1 MTGPD
6 WGCAC
11 RYAPIFICLGIAM
24 NVVQLIRSKRDGHAL
39 TDADINALIMAYT
52 DGSVPDYQMAAFL
65 MAAFKSGMT
74 TAEMVALTHSM
85 LYSGVVLDLSD
96 LPGIK
101 VDKHSTGGVGD
112 KISIPLAAIVSA
124 CGVPVPMIS
133 GRGLG
138 HTGGTLDK
146 LESIPGFSTSMDIAS
161 YRRQLRELGVVMI
174 GQTDDIAPADKKLY
188 ALRDVTATVE
198 FIPFIAASI
207 MSKKLAEGIDA
218 LVLDVKFGSG
228 AFMAEEHDARRLA
241 ETMVRLGE
249 EFGTRTVAL
258 LTRMDT
264 PLGAAIGNW
273 VEVAES
279 IRVLRGEGPA
289 DVTALTLALAAE
301 MLVLGGVASDAGQAR
316 LLAEEAV
323 ATGKALRRF
332 EDLVDAQHGDV
343 NVVRNPDSR
352 PGAAPL
358 AQIRVPDNAG
368 RFVTAID
375 ARKVGLACVELGAGR
390 ARKEDDVDPVAGFT
404 LLKKPGDPIRPGEVL
419 ARVHTSSRDRA
430 EKAGSDLL
438 AAFAFGNAAPAVKE
452 LIVDRL
458 DVGGWGRR

>member
-1 MTGPD
+1 
-6 WGCAC
+6 
-11 RYAPIFICLGIAM
+11 M
-24 NVVQLIRSKRDGHAL
+24 NVVQLIRLKRDGHAL
-39 TDADINALIMAYT
+39 TDTDIDALVSGFTAG
-52 DGSVPDYQMAAFL
+52 DVPDYQMAAFL

-74 TAEMVALTHSM
+74 TQEMVALTRSM
-85 LYSGVVLDLSD
+85 LHSGVVLDLSD

-146 LESIPGFSTSMDIAS
+146 LESIPGFTTAMDIPS
-161 YRRQLRELGVVMI
+161 YRRQLAELGVVMI

-207 MSKKLAEGIDA
+207 LSKKLAEGIDA
-218 LVLDVKFGSG
+218 LVLDVKFGAG
-228 AFMAEEHDARRLA
+228 AFMREEKDARTLA

-249 EFGTRTVAL
+249 EFGTTTVAL

-264 PLGAAIGNW
+264 PLGAAVGNW

-279 IRVLRGEGPA
+279 INVLRGDGPP
-289 DVTALTLALAAE
+289 DVTSLTLALAAE
-301 MLVLGGVASDAGQAR
+301 MLVLGGAAADAREGVALAEKAIASGQA
-316 LLAEEAV
+316 L
-323 ATGKALRRF
+323 TRF
-332 EDLVDAQHGDV
+332 EDLVDAQGGDV
-343 NVVRNPDSR
+343 SVVRDPDSR
-352 PGAAPL
+352 RGSTAL
-358 AQIRVPDNAG
+358 AEVRVPDDAG
-368 RFVTAID
+368 RVVTAID
-375 ARKVGLACVELGAGR
+375 AMAVGLACVGLGAGR
-390 ARKEDDVDPVAGFT
+390 ARKEDSVDPLAGFT
-404 LLKKPGDPIRPGEVL
+404 LLKKPGEAVRPGEAL
-419 ARVHTSSRDRA
+419 ALVHASSSGRVAAASA
-430 EKAGSDLL
+430 DLL
-438 AAFAFGNAAPAVKE
+438 AAFSFGDTAGEAPE

-458 DVGGWGRR
+458 DATGWEPS